1 MLTLFDLT
9 MVYLG
14 HVTVLNILQLIY
26 QSQVFVH
33 ALLVI
38 NIVLSV
44 VHQVFVR
51 GLSQVVDVDLPKQG
65 VGCVIY

>member
-1 MLTLFDLT
+1 